1 MRLEDIKTILF
12 TLTLIL
18 LLYKVL
24 FKKYENQNT
33 LHFLL
38 SSILVTALV
47 VSIIIV
53 KLHHLLRH
61 EFNISNTITYGL
73 VSIPIFFHFYKF
85 RKEIYYSDFVL
96 LIISF
101 VFFGLAL
108 VLDLLTDGKIIVF
121 NLSDLVE
128 EILRIIGAGFWLVY
142 YFLFFR
148 KLNNNTI

>member
-101 VFFGLAL
+101 VFLG
-108 VLDLLTDGKIIVF
+108 
-121 NLSDLVE
+121 
-128 EILRIIGAGFWLVY
+128 
-142 YFLFFR
+142 
-148 KLNNNTI
+148 